1 MTEKDS
7 RRPPPRRQRDAT
19 AETESNEQ
27 YVRRLARNRCR
38 VAMRALAGVARDTA
52 SPPAARI
59 TAAMNIID
67 WALGAVPGK
76 ESAAARTAGQRAASE
91 QVVRLAWMDS
101 KNQKPAAAKK
111 PRGEAGKPRTAQVPE
126 NRKDR

>member
-1 MTEKDS
+1 MTEKRN

-19 AETESNEQ
+19 ADTESTEQ

-38 VAMRALAGVARDTA
+38 VAMRALAGVARDTG

-76 ESAAARTAGQRAASE
+76 ESAAARAAGQRAASE
-91 QVVRLAWMDS
+91 QVIRLAWMDS
-101 KNQKPAAAKK
+101 KNPMPAGTKK
-111 PRGEAGKPRTAQVPE
+111 AGSEAGKPRTGQASESQ
-126 NRKDR
+126 KDR